1 MPSGHGKKRAPFFGW
16 FRHIAQDPT
25 PPPIGVSGAHIL
37 AEAKNQ
43 AVQLRGRA
51 RHELNLFGRS
61 VPA

>member
-1 MPSGHGKKRAPFFGW
+1 MPSGFPGETEGHPFVGGS
-16 FRHIAQDPT
+16 ATLLKTP

-43 AVQLRGRA
+43 AVPLRGRA

-61 VPA
+61 MW